1 MKKKLISIVTPCFNE
16 EGNVEKLYLE
26 VSKIMKLLPYSYEYI
41 FIDNCSTDSTVS
53 VITKLA
59 KKDKNVKLI
68 VNARNFGHIRSPQ
81 HAIYQSSGDACILI
95 HADLQDPPSLLK
107 KFITEWEA
115 GFKIILGQTINSQE
129 NKLMF
134 YLRKKYYRWMDK
146 ISETEILPN
155 CTGFGLIDKE
165 VVNIMRDMNDPY
177 PYLRGLLVEI
187 GFPIKLIAYKKDIR
201 YSGRSHSSV
210 FILYDYIML
219 GVTQHSKVPLRIMT
233 LFGFLIS
240 FLSLLTAL
248 TFLFLKII
256 FWDTFNAG
264 GAPFLISIFFF
275 GSLQAFF
282 IGVLGEYVG
291 SINTRVRRVPLV
303 VESKR
308 INF

>member
-165 VVNIMRDMNDPY
+165 VVNIMRDVNDPY

-187 GFPIKLIAYKKDIR
+187 GFPIKLIPYQKNIR
-201 YSGRSHSSV
+201 NSGKSQSSL

-233 LFGFLIS
+233 IFGFLIS

-256 FWDTFNAG
+256 FWDTFDAG

-291 SINTRVRRVPLV
+291 SINTRVKRVPLV